1 MAKHNYLN
9 YQSKEISLT
18 GEWETIENEGE
29 GDIEI
34 ESPDSDLF
42 EVNYTLEAPKAT
54 YLQGRIHGED
64 CSLDEY
70 RSMLEKSRIDSGYTQ
85 ITEQGYFT
93 IIQPIE
99 EDGETGVYFTD

>member
-1 MAKHNYLN
+1 MPKQNYLN
-9 YQSKEISLT
+9 YQSEEISLT

-29 GDIEI
+29 ENIEI
-34 ESPDSDLF
+34 ESPGSGPLEID
-42 EVNYTLEAPKAT
+42 YTLEAPKAT
-54 YLQGRIHGED
+54 YLQGRIQGED

-70 RSMLEKSRIDSGYTQ
+70 RNMLEKSRIDSDYMEV
-85 ITEQGYFT
+85 TEQGYFT